1 MRNLRAAPKTRD
13 LVLVVDD
20 DPKIAG
26 LVRMYLERAGF
37 EVTVAA
43 DGLGA
48 LRLMRQLE
56 PALIVLDL
64 MLPGVDGNTVARIAR
79 EEAGIPIVMLTA
91 LGSTRDRVVGLESG
105 ADDYVAKP
113 FAPSELVA
121 RVRSV
126 LRRARPAQPAGAL
139 RHGHLM
145 LDLEQHRVELADRS
159 VELSPAEFEILA
171 ALVEAG
177 GRVVTRDQLI
187 NRLHP
192 HGEGI
197 DDRSID
203 VYIGR
208 LRLRLGESRARPR
221 LVLTVR
227 GVGYRI
233 GDGLTQR

>member
-1 MRNLRAAPKTRD
+1 MPSLRPTHRTRD
-13 LVLVVDD
+13 RVLIVDD

-26 LVRMYLERAGF
+26 LVRLYLERAGF
-37 EVTVAA
+37 EVTIAA

-48 LRLMRQLE
+48 LRLMREIE

-79 EEAGIPIVMLTA
+79 EEAGVPIVMLTA
-91 LGSTRDRVVGLESG
+91 LGSTRDRVSGLEAG

-113 FAPSELVA
+113 FDPSELVA

-126 LRRARPAQPAGAL
+126 LRRTRPSQLAAPL
-139 RHGHLM
+139 RHG
-145 LDLEQHRVELADRS
+145 ELTFDYGGRQVSLAGRA
-159 VELSPAEFEILA
+159 VELSPVEFEILA
-171 ALVEAG
+171 ALLAAG

-192 HGEGI
+192 QGEGI

-203 VYIGR
+203 VYVGR
-208 LRLRLGESRARPR
+208 LRAKLADRSAGRRF
-221 LVLTVR
+221 VVTVR
-227 GVGYRI
+227 GVGYRLA
-233 GDGLTQR
+233 GA

>member
-1 MRNLRAAPKTRD
+1 MGNVKAAPKTRD
-13 LVLVVDD
+13 IVLVVDD

-37 EVTVAA
+37 EVAVAA

-48 LRLMRQLE
+48 LRQMRE
-56 PALIVLDL
+56 IAPALIVLDL
-64 MLPGVDGNTVARIAR
+64 MLPGVDGTTVARIAR
-79 EEAGIPIVMLTA
+79 EEAGVPIVMLTA
-91 LGSTRDRVVGLESG
+91 LGSTRDRVSGLEAG

-126 LRRARPAQPAGAL
+126 LRRARPAQPAAAL
-139 RHGHLM
+139 RHGRLM
-145 LDLEQHRVELADRS
+145 LDLEQHRVELAGRS

-171 ALVEAG
+171 ALLEAG

-192 HGEGI
+192 RGEGI

-208 LRLRLGESRARPR
+208 LRARLGESSARPR
-221 LVLTVR
+221 FLLTVR
-227 GVGYRI
+227 GVGYRM
-233 GDGLTQR
+233 GGG

>member
-1 MRNLRAAPKTRD
+1 V
-13 LVLVVDD
+13 VLVVDD
-20 DPKIAG
+20 DAKIAG

-37 EVTVAA
+37 EVAVAA
-43 DGLGA
+43 DGLDA
-48 LRLMRQLE
+48 LRLMREIE

-79 EEAGIPIVMLTA
+79 EEAGVPIVMLTA
-91 LGSTRDRVVGLESG
+91 LGSTSDRVSGLEAG

-126 LRRARPAQPAGAL
+126 LRRARPARTAGAL
-139 RHGHLM
+139 RHGELM
-145 LDLEQHRVELADRS
+145 LDLEQHRVELAGRS

-171 ALVEAG
+171 ALLEAG

-192 HGEGI
+192 HGDGI
-197 DDRSID
+197 NDRSID

-208 LRLRLGESRARPR
+208 LRVRLGESSARPR

-227 GVGYRI
+227 GLGYRI
-233 GDGLTQR
+233 GDGLTHG

>member
-1 MRNLRAAPKTRD
+1 
-13 LVLVVDD
+13 VLVVDD

-37 EVTVAA
+37 EVAVAA
-43 DGLGA
+43 DGLSA
-48 LRLMRQLE
+48 LRLMREIE

-91 LGSTRDRVVGLESG
+91 LGSTRDRVIGLEAG

-126 LRRARPAQPAGAL
+126 LRRARPAQSAAAL
-139 RHGHLM
+139 RHGDLM
-145 LDLEQHRVELADRS
+145 LDLQQHRVELAGRS

-171 ALVEAG
+171 ALLEAG

-187 NRLHP
+187 NHLHP

-208 LRLRLGESRARPR
+208 LRVRLGESSARPR
-221 LVLTVR
+221 FVLTVR
-227 GVGYRI
+227 GVGYRM
-233 GDGLTQR
+233 GGG